1 MLSIVVAGCS
11 APAAVPSAAPPTA
24 PPAANAA
31 VTARAPSP
39 TGATLKILSP
49 TAGGTVGLGAV
60 KVSVNYAGPTLV
72 PGPEAKKLDDYHLHY
87 FLDEDA
93 NGFVQGARPIPTG
106 NPHIIHSAAKE
117 VTFENVGN
125 GAHTVAVVMSGNNH
139 IPVNPILI
147 DTVSFT
153 AQ

>member
-1 MLSIVVAGCS
+1 VLSIVVAGCS
-11 APAAVPSAAPPTA
+11 APAAVPTAAPPTA

-31 VTARAPSP
+31 VTAAAPSP

>member
-1 MLSIVVAGCS
+1 VLSIVVAGCS
-11 APAAVPSAAPPTA
+11 APAAVPTTA
-24 PPAANAA
+24 PLTAPVANAA
-31 VTARAPSP
+31 ATAGASSP

-49 TAGGTVGLGAV
+49 STGGTVGLGAV

-117 VTFENVGN
+117 VTFDNVGS
-125 GAHTVAVVMSGNNH
+125 GSHTLAVVMSGNNH
-139 IPVNPILI
+139 IPVNPTLI
-147 DTVSFT
+147 DTISFT

>member
-1 MLSIVVAGCS
+1 
-11 APAAVPSAAPPTA
+11 
-24 PPAANAA
+24 
-31 VTARAPSP
+31 VTAAAPSP

-93 NGFVQGARPIPTG
+93 NVFVQGARPIPTG

-117 VTFENVGN
+117 LTFENVGN